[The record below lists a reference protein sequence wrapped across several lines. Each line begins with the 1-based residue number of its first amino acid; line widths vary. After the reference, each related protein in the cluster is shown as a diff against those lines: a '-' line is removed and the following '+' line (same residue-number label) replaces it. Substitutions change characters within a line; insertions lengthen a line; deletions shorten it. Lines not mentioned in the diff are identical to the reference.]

1 MKLNR
6 MEKKEQKPRITYYS
20 SEINRRL
27 KVLEENGRKL
37 LNTIDSNYSYG
48 GLQVV
53 LDEGL
58 SLLPINNFGNVLVLG
73 IGAGSV
79 VDSLRNKYG
88 FEGKI
93 IGVELDPVVIDIA
106 KSKFGLLDFENI
118 EVIQE
123 DAAVYVKNSEVLFD
137 FIVVDLFINI
147 EVPTVFY
154 QQEFWNDVERL
165 VSDNGFVLFN
175 AGIDWEL
182 DSMYEF
188 LDRVPESFV
197 YQKILNVN
205 GCNTLI
211 ILHKVF

>member
-106 KSKFGLLDFENI
+106 KSKFGILDFENI

-123 DAAVYVKNSEVLFD
+123 DAAVYVKNSDFLFD